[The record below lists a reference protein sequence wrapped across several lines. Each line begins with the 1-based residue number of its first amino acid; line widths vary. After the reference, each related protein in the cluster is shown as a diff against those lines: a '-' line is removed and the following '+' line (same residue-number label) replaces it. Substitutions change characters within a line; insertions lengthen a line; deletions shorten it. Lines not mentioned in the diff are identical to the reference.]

1 MGYKRKTVE
10 FNNDNNCNKVVAY
23 YRYSSSKQTEQS
35 IERQIQIGED
45 FCKFRGFEIVANYRD
60 EEKSGTTTRGR
71 LGLQQMLRD
80 IGNNVY
86 GQIYGIVDY
95 KTDRL
100 TRNSSDFYA
109 IYNNLL
115 KCGIRTISA
124 TEGLG
129 SATNT
134 PSTEKLLS
142 GLFANS
148 AQAYSQ
154 KLGEKVIKGMR
165 LSAEKGNSTGS
176 TPPLGYKWQDKKLV
190 VDEVK
195 APIFPIIFKMYGV

>member
-86 GQIYGIVDY
+86 G
-95 KTDRL
+95 
-100 TRNSSDFYA
+100 
-109 IYNNLL
+109 
-115 KCGIRTISA
+115 
-124 TEGLG
+124 
-129 SATNT
+129 
-134 PSTEKLLS
+134 
-142 GLFANS
+142 
-148 AQAYSQ
+148 
-154 KLGEKVIKGMR
+154 
-165 LSAEKGNSTGS
+165 
-176 TPPLGYKWQDKKLV
+176 
-190 VDEVK
+190 
-195 APIFPIIFKMYGV
+195 